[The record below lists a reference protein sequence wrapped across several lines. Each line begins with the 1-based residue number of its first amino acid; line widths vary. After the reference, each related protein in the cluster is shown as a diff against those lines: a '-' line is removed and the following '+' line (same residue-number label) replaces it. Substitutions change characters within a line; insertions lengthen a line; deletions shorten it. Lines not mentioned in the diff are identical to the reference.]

1 MGSQQAAVARIR
13 TGRRL
18 SERWIVASHLRNI
31 GARSVSF
38 YISRAAGRFYTAV
51 ALDSDRMTELHEI
64 LYFSQLAPD
73 QPTEVVGQ
81 IVARARAR
89 NAREG
94 ITGLLVFDGMRFC
107 QHFEGPRG
115 TVLKLVER
123 LEADPRHVHMRVAY
137 EGELLQRR
145 YRAFDLGLA
154 QIEDGEDIAVV
165 EQFDG
170 MEAVTRFLALR
181 PRLDI

>member
-1 MGSQQAAVARIR
+1 
-13 TGRRL
+13 
-18 SERWIVASHLRNI
+18 
-31 GARSVSF
+31 
-38 YISRAAGRFYTAV
+38 
-51 ALDSDRMTELHEI
+51 MTELHEI

-89 NAREG
+89 NAREE

-107 QHFEGPRG
+107 QHFEGPRRN
-115 TVLKLVER
+115 VLRLMER
-123 LEADPRHVHMRVAY
+123 IEADPRHVQMRVVY

-145 YRAFDLGLA
+145 YHAFDLGLA
-154 QIEDGEDIAVV
+154 QVDDSEDIAVV
-165 EQFDG
+165 QQFDG
-170 MEAVTRFLALR
+170 PEALARFMALR